1 MLSVIACVEQNRPK
15 EQEAA
20 QGCGRSMFKK
30 LTAKSPMDYVQIS
43 HLRVTSILERREQ
56 VGEP

>member
-1 MLSVIACVEQNRPK
+1 
-15 EQEAA
+15 
-20 QGCGRSMFKK
+20 MFKK